1 MTTENSKFQ
10 FKICVLFDKNHF
22 FASPPPLFNYRLQ
35 KPSTHK
41 YCRSTEGQTRVEQF
55 LDLIGRVL
63 NWSESV
69 TGFWVSFE
77 KAICFRRHDML
88 VWLSGLISFFLLEH
102 SNFWCCESLQIPSFS
117 ITILSGCLV
126 PSLTKRPAPV
136 DSLTLVAYFRKRGGA
151 YNQVRVVVVNPRDW
165 QNGINASNF

>member
-1 MTTENSKFQ
+1 MSTPFSIT
-10 FKICVLFDKNHF
+10 DYKNQV
-22 FASPPPLFNYRLQ
+22 P
-35 KPSTHK
+35 HK
-41 YCRSTEGQTRVEQF
+41 HCRSTEGQTRVEQF

-77 KAICFRRHDML
+77 KAICFWRHDMT
-88 VWLSGLISFFLLEH
+88 VWLSGLISFFCLNSH
-102 SNFWCCESLQIPSFS
+102 FWCCESLQIPSFS
-117 ITILSGCLV
+117 ITILSGYLV